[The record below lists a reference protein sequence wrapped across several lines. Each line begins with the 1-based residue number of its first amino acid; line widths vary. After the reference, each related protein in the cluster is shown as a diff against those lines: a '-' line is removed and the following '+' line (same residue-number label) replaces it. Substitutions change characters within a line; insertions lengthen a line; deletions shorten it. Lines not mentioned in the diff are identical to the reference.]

1 MAGWI
6 KMPLGREV
14 DLGPSDIVLDG
25 DLAPPPQKGGRAA
38 ESPKFLAHV
47 YCGQTVGWIK
57 VPLGM
62 EVGLSTGHIA
72 LDGDPALPSPKR
84 GAALHFLGHVYCG
97 QTKRSNGSRC
107 HLVRR

>member
-1 MAGWI
+1 
-6 KMPLGREV
+6 MPLGREV

-57 VPLGM
+57 VPLGTK
-62 EVGLSTGHIA
+62 VDLIPGHVVLHA
-72 LDGDPALPSPKR
+72 DPAFPIHK
-84 GAALHFLGHVYCG
+84 GHNPQFSAHVCCAQMVAHLSYC
-97 QTKRSNGSRC
+97 
-107 HLVRR
+107 